1 MELPHLAVRANA
13 YPPSP
18 IRKLLPYAKA
28 AEAAG
33 HKVFYLNIGEPDL
46 PTPSV
51 FIEAMR
57 SYQHPHI
64 PYAPS
69 QGHPT
74 LLKAVQQY
82 FAKDGYAFDLSDLQI
97 TQGATDA
104 LLFSF
109 FVICNPGDEILT
121 PEPFYPN
128 YLAFTK
134 QLDIN
139 LVGIP
144 TFAADGYA
152 IPSIETIEKKI
163 TAKTRAILIANP
175 SNPSGRVYRKEELL
189 RLITIAKKHN
199 LWLIGDELY
208 RKLTFGTNQAIS
220 FAAFPDVQDRVIIVD
235 SVSKRY
241 SACGA
246 RIGCLLCKN
255 QLFMQKIH
263 RLGQSRLGVSLLDQ
277 LGAAALYELPESHI
291 EWTRAQ
297 YLARIETVIKKIK
310 TNPEIRYVRPEGA
323 FYMML
328 EIPVINAE
336 AFALWLIQSFAY
348 QGQRLLVTPGKD
360 FYVDP
365 SRGKQ
370 EIRIAF
376 VLEPKAM
383 AKAMDIL
390 LAGLKAYQALH
401 P

>member
-1 MELPHLAVRANA
+1 MELPHIAVRADA

-57 SYQHPHI
+57 AYKHPHI
-64 PYAPS
+64 AYAPS
-69 QGHPT
+69 QGHPN

-82 FAKDGYAFDLSDLQI
+82 FANDGYAFDLQDLQV

-144 TFAADGYA
+144 TFASDGYA
-152 IPSIETIEKKI
+152 IPSIEAIEKKI
-163 TAKTRAILIANP
+163 TPKTRAILIANP

-208 RKLTFGTNQAIS
+208 RKLTFGQNQAIS

-246 RIGCLLCKN
+246 RIGCLLSKN

-277 LGAAALYELPESHI
+277 LGAAALYALPESHI
-291 EWTRAQ
+291 EWTRDQ
-297 YLARIETVIKKIK
+297 YFARIETVIHKIK

-328 EIPVINAE
+328 EIPVRDAE

-383 AKAMDIL
+383 ATAMDIL
-390 LAGLKAYQALH
+390 LAGLKAYQASH
-401 P
+401 R

>member
-1 MELPHLAVRANA
+1 MEQPLISSRADN

-57 SYQHPHI
+57 SYDHPHLA
-64 PYAPS
+64 YAPS
-69 QGHPT
+69 QGHSS
-74 LLKAVQQY
+74 LLKAIQSY
-82 FAKDGYAFDLSDLQI
+82 FAKDGYMFDLQDLQV

-109 FVICNPGDEILT
+109 YVICNPGDEILT

-134 QLDIN
+134 QLDIQ
-139 LVGIP
+139 LKGIP
-144 TFAADGYA
+144 TYA
-152 IPSIETIEKKI
+152 EQQYALPSQAIIEACI
-163 TAKTRAILIANP
+163 TPKTKAILIANP
-175 SNPSGRVYRKEELL
+175 SNPSGRVYRKEELMV
-189 RLITIAKKHN
+189 LIQIAKKHN

-208 RKLTFGTNQAIS
+208 RKLTFRKHEAIS
-220 FAAFPDVQDRVIIVD
+220 FAHFNEVADRTIIVD

-246 RIGCLLCKN
+246 RIGCLLSKN
-255 QLFMQKIH
+255 QAFMKRIH

-277 LGAAALYELPESHI
+277 VGASQLYQLPASHI
-291 EWTRAQ
+291 EWTRDQ
-297 YLARIETVIKKIK
+297 YLARIDMVVEKLKQEPSIKF
-310 TNPEIRYVRPEGA
+310 VMPEGA

-328 EIPVINAE
+328 QLPVENAE
-336 AFALWLIQSFAY
+336 AFALWLIQDFTY
-348 QGQRLLVTPGKD
+348 KGQRLLVTPGKD

-376 VLEPKAM
+376 VLEPVAM
-383 AKAMDIL
+383 SKAMDVF
-390 LAGLKAYQALH
+390 LAGLKAYQSLKR
-401 P
+401 

>member
-1 MELPHLAVRANA
+1 MELPHIAVRADA

-51 FIEAMR
+51 FIEAMKT
-57 SYQHPHI
+57 YDHPHI
-64 PYAPS
+64 AYAPS
-69 QGHPT
+69 QGHPS

-82 FAKDGYAFDLSDLQI
+82 FAKDGYAFDLNDLQI

-109 FVICNPGDEILT
+109 FVMCNPGDEILT

-144 TFAADGYA
+144 TFASDGYA
-152 IPSIETIEKKI
+152 IPPMEAIEKKI
-163 TAKTRAILIANP
+163 TKKTRAILIANP
-175 SNPSGRVYRKEELL
+175 SNPSGRVYRKDELL
-189 RLITIAKKHN
+189 RLIAIAKKHN

-208 RKLTFGTNQAIS
+208 RKLTFGQNQALS
-220 FAAFPDVQDRVIIVD
+220 FAAFADVQDRVIIVD

-255 QLFMQKIH
+255 QWFMQKIH

-277 LGAAALYELPESHI
+277 LGAAALYQLPESHI
-291 EWTRAQ
+291 EWTRDQ
-297 YLARIETVIKKIK
+297 YLARIETVVQKIK
-310 TNPEIRYVRPEGA
+310 TNPQVRYVRPEGA

-328 EIPVINAE
+328 EVPVRDAE
-336 AFALWLIQSFAY
+336 AFALLLIQSFTY

-365 SRGKQ
+365 TRGKQ

-376 VLEPKAM
+376 VLEPKGM
-383 AKAMDIL
+383 ATAMDIL
-390 LAGLKAYQALH
+390 LAGLKAYQAIH

>member
-1 MELPHLAVRANA
+1 MEQPLISLRADN
-13 YPPSP
+13 YPASP

-28 AEAAG
+28 AEAAC
-33 HKVFYLNIGEPDL
+33 HNVFYLNIGEPDL

-51 FIEAMR
+51 FIDAMR
-57 SYQHPHI
+57 TYQAHHI
-64 PYAPS
+64 AYAPS

-74 LLKAVQQY
+74 LLKAIQQY
-82 FAKDGYAFDLSDLQI
+82 FAKDGYHFDLQDLQV

-109 FVICNPGDEILT
+109 YVICNPGDEILT

-134 QLDIN
+134 QLDIK

-144 TFAADGYA
+144 TFAETGYA
-152 IPSIETIEKKI
+152 IPSIDVIEKRI
-163 TAKTRAILIANP
+163 TPKTKAILIANP
-175 SNPSGRVYRKEELL
+175 SNPSGRVYRDEELQ
-189 RLITIAKKHN
+189 RLMTLAKKHN

-208 RKLTFGTNQAIS
+208 RKLTFVKHQAIS
-220 FAAFPDVQDRVIIVD
+220 FAHYPDIQDRTIIVD

-246 RIGCLLCKN
+246 RIGCLISKN
-255 QLFMQKIH
+255 KLFMQKIH

-277 LGAAALYELPESHI
+277 IGASELYKLPESHI
-291 EWTRAQ
+291 QWTRDQ
-297 YLARIETVIKKIK
+297 YFARIATVIEKIK
-310 TNPEIRYVRPEGA
+310 TNPSIQYVVPEGA

-328 EIPVINAE
+328 QVPVKDAE
-336 AFALWLIQSFAY
+336 AFALWLIQDFVY

-360 FYVDP
+360 FYVDQT
-365 SRGKQ
+365 RGKQ

-383 AKAMDIL
+383 ALAMDIL
-390 LAGLKAYQALH
+390 LAGLKAYQSLGR
-401 P
+401 

>member
-1 MELPHLAVRANA
+1 MEQPHIAVRADA

-57 SYQHPHI
+57 SYHHPHI
-64 PYAPS
+64 AYAPS

-74 LLKAVQQY
+74 LLKAVQHY
-82 FAKDGYAFDLSDLQI
+82 FAKDGYAFNLQDLQI

-109 FVICNPGDEILT
+109 FVMCNPGDEILT

-139 LVGIP
+139 LIGIP
-144 TFAADGYA
+144 TFAEDGYA
-152 IPSIETIEKKI
+152 IPSMEAIEKKI
-163 TAKTRAILIANP
+163 TSKTRAILIANP

-189 RLITIAKKHN
+189 RLITVAKKHN

-208 RKLTFGTNQAIS
+208 RKLTFGRNQALS
-220 FAAFPDVQDRVIIVD
+220 FASFPEVQERVIIVD

-255 QLFMQKIH
+255 PSFMQKIH

-277 LGAAALYELPESHI
+277 LGAAALYALPESHI
-291 EWTRAQ
+291 EWTRDQ
-297 YLARIETVIKKIK
+297 YLARIDTVIDKIK

-328 EIPVINAE
+328 QVPVRDAE
-336 AFALWLIQSFAY
+336 AFALWLIQSFSH

-365 SRGKQ
+365 NRGKQ

-376 VLEPKAM
+376 VVEPKEM
-383 AKAMDIL
+383 ATAMDIL
-390 LAGLKAYQALH
+390 LAGLKAYQASH

>member
-1 MELPHLAVRANA
+1 MELPHLAVRADA

-109 FVICNPGDEILT
+109 FVMCNPGDEILT

-297 YLARIETVIKKIK
+297 YLARIETVIEKIK

-336 AFALWLIQSFAY
+336 VFALWLIQSFAY

>member
-1 MELPHLAVRANA
+1 MELPHLAVRADA

-57 SYQHPHI
+57 AYQHPHI

-134 QLDIN
+134 QLEIN

-175 SNPSGRVYRKEELL
+175 SNPSGRVYREEELL

-297 YLARIETVIKKIK
+297 YLARIETVIEKIK

>member
-1 MELPHLAVRANA
+1 MEQPLISSRADN

-57 SYQHPHI
+57 SYDHPHLA
-64 PYAPS
+64 YAPS
-69 QGHPT
+69 QGHPS
-74 LLKAVQQY
+74 LLKAIQSY
-82 FAKDGYAFDLSDLQI
+82 FAKDGYMFDLQDLQV

-109 FVICNPGDEILT
+109 YVICNPGDEILT

-134 QLDIN
+134 QLDIQ
-139 LVGIP
+139 LKGIP
-144 TFAADGYA
+144 TYA
-152 IPSIETIEKKI
+152 EQQYALPSQAVIEACI
-163 TAKTRAILIANP
+163 TPKTKAILIANP
-175 SNPSGRVYRKEELL
+175 SNPSGRVYRKEELMV
-189 RLITIAKKHN
+189 LIHLAKKHN

-208 RKLTFGTNQAIS
+208 RKLTFRKHEAIS
-220 FAAFPDVQDRVIIVD
+220 FAHFNEVADRTIIVD

-246 RIGCLLCKN
+246 RIGCLLSKN
-255 QLFMQKIH
+255 QALMKRIH

-277 LGAAALYELPESHI
+277 IGASQLYQLPASHI
-291 EWTRAQ
+291 QWTRDQ
-297 YLARIETVIKKIK
+297 YLARIDMVVEKLKQEPTIK
-310 TNPEIRYVRPEGA
+310 YVMPEGA

-328 EIPVINAE
+328 QLPVENAE
-336 AFALWLIQSFAY
+336 AFALWLIQDFTY
-348 QGQRLLVTPGKD
+348 KGQRLLVTPGKD

-376 VLEPKAM
+376 VLEPVAM
-383 AKAMDIL
+383 SKAMDVF
-390 LAGLKAYQALH
+390 LAGLKAYQSLKR
-401 P
+401 

>member
-1 MELPHLAVRANA
+1 MELPHLAVRADA

-109 FVICNPGDEILT
+109 FVMCNPGDEILT

-263 RLGQSRLGVSLLDQ
+263 RLGQSRLGVSLLNQ

-297 YLARIETVIKKIK
+297 YLARIETVIEKIK

-336 AFALWLIQSFAY
+336 VFALWLIQSFAY

-390 LAGLKAYQALH
+390 LAGLKTYQALH

>member
-1 MELPHLAVRANA
+1 MELPHIAVRADA

-57 SYQHPHI
+57 AYKHPHI
-64 PYAPS
+64 AYAPS
-69 QGHPT
+69 QGHPN

-82 FAKDGYAFDLSDLQI
+82 FANDGYAFDLQDLQV

-144 TFAADGYA
+144 TFASDGYA
-152 IPSIETIEKKI
+152 IPSIEAIEKKI
-163 TAKTRAILIANP
+163 TPKTRAILIANP

-208 RKLTFGTNQAIS
+208 RKLTFGQNQAIS

-246 RIGCLLCKN
+246 RIGCLLSKN

-277 LGAAALYELPESHI
+277 LGAASLYALPESHI
-291 EWTRAQ
+291 EWTRDQ
-297 YLARIETVIKKIK
+297 YFARIETVIHKIK

-328 EIPVINAE
+328 EIPVRDAE
-336 AFALWLIQSFAY
+336 AFALWLIQSFTY

-376 VLEPKAM
+376 VLEPNAM
-383 AKAMDIL
+383 ATAMDIL
-390 LAGLKAYQALH
+390 LAGLKAYQASH
-401 P
+401 R

>member
-1 MELPHLAVRANA
+1 MEQPLISSRADN

-57 SYQHPHI
+57 SYDHPHLA
-64 PYAPS
+64 YAPS
-69 QGHPT
+69 QGHPS
-74 LLKAVQQY
+74 LLKAIQSY
-82 FAKDGYAFDLSDLQI
+82 FAKDGYMFDLQDLQV

-109 FVICNPGDEILT
+109 YVICNPGDEILT

-134 QLDIN
+134 QLDIQ
-139 LVGIP
+139 LKGIP
-144 TFAADGYA
+144 TYA
-152 IPSIETIEKKI
+152 EQQYALPSQAIIEACI
-163 TAKTRAILIANP
+163 TPKTKAILIANP
-175 SNPSGRVYRKEELL
+175 SNPSGRVYRKEELMV
-189 RLITIAKKHN
+189 LIHLAKKHN

-208 RKLTFGTNQAIS
+208 RKLTFRKHEAIS
-220 FAAFPDVQDRVIIVD
+220 FAHFNEVADRTIIVD

-246 RIGCLLCKN
+246 RIGCLLSKN
-255 QLFMQKIH
+255 QALMKRIH

-277 LGAAALYELPESHI
+277 IGASQLYQLPASHI
-291 EWTRAQ
+291 QWTRDQ
-297 YLARIETVIKKIK
+297 YLARIDMVVEKLKQEPTIK
-310 TNPEIRYVRPEGA
+310 YVMPEGA

-328 EIPVINAE
+328 QLPVENAE
-336 AFALWLIQSFAY
+336 AFALWLIQDFTY
-348 QGQRLLVTPGKD
+348 KGQRLLVTPGKD

-376 VLEPKAM
+376 VLEPVAM
-383 AKAMDIL
+383 SKAMDVF
-390 LAGLKAYQALH
+390 LAGLKAYQSLKR
-401 P
+401 

>member
-109 FVICNPGDEILT
+109 FVMCNPGDEILT

-134 QLDIN
+134 QLEIN
-139 LVGIP
+139 LIGIP

>member
-1 MELPHLAVRANA
+1 MELPHLAVRADA

-57 SYQHPHI
+57 AYQHPHI
-64 PYAPS
+64 AYAPS

-128 YLAFTK
+128 YLAFTR

-152 IPSIETIEKKI
+152 IPSIEAIEKKI

-208 RKLTFGTNQAIS
+208 RKLTFGKNQALS
-220 FAAFPDVQDRVIIVD
+220 FSSFPDVHDRVIIVD

-277 LGAAALYELPESHI
+277 IGAAALYALPESHI
-291 EWTRAQ
+291 EWTRDQ
-297 YLARIETVIKKIK
+297 YLARIDTVIEKIK
-310 TNPEIRYVRPEGA
+310 TNPDVRYVRPEGA

-328 EIPVINAE
+328 EIPVRDAE
-336 AFALWLIQSFAY
+336 AFALWLIQSFIF
-348 QGQRLLVTPGKD
+348 QGQRLLITPGKD

-383 AKAMDIL
+383 ATAMDIL

>member
-1 MELPHLAVRANA
+1 MEQPLISSRADN

-51 FIEAMR
+51 FLNAMKA
-57 SYQHPHI
+57 YNHPHI
-64 PYAPS
+64 AYAPS
-69 QGHPT
+69 QGHPS
-74 LLKAVQQY
+74 LLKAIQTY
-82 FAKDGYAFDLSDLQI
+82 FAKDGYAFDLQDLQV

-109 FVICNPGDEILT
+109 YVICNPGDEILT

-134 QLDIN
+134 QLDIQ
-139 LVGIP
+139 LKGIP
-144 TFAADGYA
+144 TFASEQYA
-152 IPSIETIEKKI
+152 LPSLSVIEKLI
-163 TAKTRAILIANP
+163 TPKTKAILIANP
-175 SNPSGRVYRKEELL
+175 SNPSGRVYREEELRVL
-189 RLITIAKKHN
+189 VALAKKHN

-208 RKLTFGTNQAIS
+208 RKLTFRNHQAIS
-220 FAAFPDVQDRVIIVD
+220 FAHFTDVAERTIIVD

-246 RIGCLLCKN
+246 RIGCLISKN
-255 QLFMQKIH
+255 QAFMKRIH

-277 LGAAALYELPESHI
+277 IGASELYQLPESHI
-291 EWTRAQ
+291 QWTRDQ
-297 YLARIETVIKKIK
+297 YVSRIDTVVKKLK
-310 TNPEIRYVRPEGA
+310 THPSVQFVLPEGA

-328 EIPVINAE
+328 QVPVKDAE
-336 AFALWLIQSFAY
+336 TFALWLIQDFTY

-365 SRGKQ
+365 TRGKQ

-376 VLEPKAM
+376 VLEPQAM
-383 AKAMDIL
+383 SKAMDIFL
-390 LAGLKAYQALH
+390 EGLKTYQKLH

>member
-1 MELPHLAVRANA
+1 MRA
-13 YPPSP
+13 
-18 IRKLLPYAKA
+18 
-28 AEAAG
+28 
-33 HKVFYLNIGEPDL
+33 
-46 PTPSV
+46 
-51 FIEAMR
+51 
-57 SYQHPHI
+57 YQHPHI
-64 PYAPS
+64 AYAPS

-152 IPSIETIEKKI
+152 IPSIEAIEKKI
-163 TAKTRAILIANP
+163 TPKTRAILIANP

-208 RKLTFGTNQAIS
+208 RKLTFGTNQALS
-220 FAAFPDVQDRVIIVD
+220 FASFPDVHDRVIIVD

-255 QLFMQKIH
+255 KSFMQRIH

-277 LGAAALYELPESHI
+277 LGAAALYALPESHI
-291 EWTRAQ
+291 EWTRDQ
-297 YLARIETVIKKIK
+297 YLARIETVVQKIK
-310 TNPEIRYVRPEGA
+310 TNPTIRYVRPEGA

-328 EIPVINAE
+328 EIPVRDAE
-336 AFALWLIQSFAY
+336 AFALWLIQSFSH

-360 FYVDP
+360 FYVDAT
-365 SRGKQ
+365 RGKQ

-383 AKAMDIL
+383 ATAMDIL